1 MPTKTAK
8 YSYFYIL
15 DHLGYKYILIIALI
29 FSSCRVTK
37 INKHPQQYTITC
49 SLHSAKNPIVLKSM
63 LSKCKYHYNKF
74 YNGKEFSY
82 IVYYKTETKGLTLL
96 VTSSFRK
103 LLLDEYYFNDEVP
116 NAVIF
121 EDKIIFMEDNYYDNN
136 LFQSQGK
143 DTTLKVFGHKE
154 NDDVYI
160 DFDSQYN
167 FEKAKKI
174 EYSYSSN

>member
-1 MPTKTAK
+1 MK
-8 YSYFYIL
+8 YN
-15 DHLGYKYILIIALI
+15 YILIIALI

-96 VTSSFRK
+96 LTSSFRK

-136 LFQSQGK
+136 LFHKFSFQSRMV
-143 DTTLKVFGHKE
+143 LF
-154 NDDVYI
+154 
-160 DFDSQYN
+160 
-167 FEKAKKI
+167 
-174 EYSYSSN
+174 